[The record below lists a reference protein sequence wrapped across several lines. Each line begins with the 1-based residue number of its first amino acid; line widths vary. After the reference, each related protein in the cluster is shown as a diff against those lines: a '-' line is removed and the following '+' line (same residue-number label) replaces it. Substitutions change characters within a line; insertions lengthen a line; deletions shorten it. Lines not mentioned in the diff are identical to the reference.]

1 MIGILLALTQTA
13 QATTYNVRFCIQWD
27 ILFAD
32 SDESGFDDYFNTNSH
47 KDALG
52 AYYYIKIAGGA
63 GITTGYAAE
72 SGYYAGCTSVVALDS
87 GVQYDV
93 YVYSKAEVNGNTV
106 YVYDEDTS
114 PALYSDVVWDNWS
127 PTSSLPVTR
136 STVTEGGWV
145 NLIAA
150 SSYAVHRNNGG
161 MTSKT
166 YTIYAVGEDDD
177 DTTACTGETVG
188 TGDTENC
195 GGYIWMQPSRHD
207 DRYVIV
213 HEMGHRVARYA
224 NGDVSAHS
232 DYTLAQTGT
241 CEWSGH
247 AMTSGEFSSAT
258 ANEGIAHL
266 YPAVTFNDVTDES
279 GDCWFWYYKNVDW
292 DNYGGPNST
301 IHWADCETNDHCDNS
316 GESCGPIDGNNYL
329 EKECVMSSY
338 ENRGVEYDWL
348 RFWWDLLN
356 EEGLTYDD
364 ALDIWATA
372 EPNEWN
378 ANDDEGPHIT
388 DPGPQL
394 YYAADTLGIG
404 TEWILWATFHGVD
417 N

>member
-150 SSYAVHRNNGG
+150 SSYAVHKAGR
-161 MTSKT
+161 
-166 YTIYAVGEDDD
+166 
-177 DTTACTGETVG
+177 
-188 TGDTENC
+188 
-195 GGYIWMQPSRHD
+195 
-207 DRYVIV
+207 
-213 HEMGHRVARYA
+213 AR
-224 NGDVSAHS
+224 
-232 DYTLAQTGT
+232 
-241 CEWSGH
+241 
-247 AMTSGEFSSAT
+247 
-258 ANEGIAHL
+258 
-266 YPAVTFNDVTDES
+266 
-279 GDCWFWYYKNVDW
+279 
-292 DNYGGPNST
+292 
-301 IHWADCETNDHCDNS
+301 
-316 GESCGPIDGNNYL
+316 
-329 EKECVMSSY
+329 
-338 ENRGVEYDWL
+338 
-348 RFWWDLLN
+348 
-356 EEGLTYDD
+356 
-364 ALDIWATA
+364 
-372 EPNEWN
+372 
-378 ANDDEGPHIT
+378 
-388 DPGPQL
+388 
-394 YYAADTLGIG
+394 
-404 TEWILWATFHGVD
+404 
-417 N
+417 